1 MDLNNGVYTGE
12 LWNPA
17 TGKWTT
23 MAPEQVTRQYHS
35 TALLLPDGRV
45 LSAGGGICGTCD
57 SVGYLGKNGQV
68 FSPPYLFKK
77 DGSGDLAPRPE
88 ITSAP
93 GEVGYNA
100 PFSISTPNPSSIRK
114 VALVR
119 LGAVTHSVN
128 MEQRYVPLSYSVG
141 SGALNATSPANSN
154 IAPPGFY
161 MLFLIDSSGVPS
173 VSKMV
178 KVTRHACAPSPSGPK
193 ITFSSK
199 RDGNDEIYSM
209 NADGSGQ
216 TRLTTNSASDYDPA
230 YSPGAQKIAFTSK
243 RDGNDE
249 IYVDERR
256 RLGPDAADQQH
267 GKRRLPGLLARRAE
281 DRLRLHPRR
290 QLGDLRD
297 ERRRDGPDAADQ
309 QHGLRRL
316 ARLLPRLPEDLLHQH
331 CGTATSRSTR

>member
-1 MDLNNGVYTGE
+1 MLADGTVLATGGNSSGAPLVDLNNGVYTGE

-23 MAPEQVTRQYHS
+23 LAPEQVTRQYHS

-77 DGSGDLAPRPE
+77 DGSGDLASRPE
-88 ITSAP
+88 ISSAP

-100 PFSISTPNPSSIRK
+100 PFSISTPNPASIRK

-141 SGALNATSPANSN
+141 SGAINATSPANAN

-161 MLFLIDSSGVPS
+161 MLFLIDSNGVPS

-178 KVTRHACAPSPSGPK
+178 KVTGTPTPPPPSGP
-193 ITFSSK
+193 
-199 RDGNDEIYSM
+199 
-209 NADGSGQ
+209 
-216 TRLTTNSASDYDPA
+216 
-230 YSPGAQKIAFTSK
+230 
-243 RDGNDE
+243 
-249 IYVDERR
+249 
-256 RLGPDAADQQH
+256 
-267 GKRRLPGLLARRAE
+267 E
-281 DRLRLHPRR
+281 DRLHLQARR
-290 QLGDLRD
+290 QRRDLLD
-297 ERRRDGPDAADQ
+297 ERRRDGPDPADQ
-309 QHGLRRL
+309 QPGLRLRPRLL
-316 ARLLPRLPEDLLHQH
+316 ARAPRRSPSPPSA
-331 CGTATSRSTR
+331 TATTRSTR